1 MELNFKEWLNEAS
14 RWKSTGW
21 KRPPVDALE
30 RLKKYNRIGYYCHF
44 TDWNNKIGINP
55 QTQHLD
61 YTPHGIYAYT
71 VKYAIEHK
79 IVNLPYANDKDYIW
93 VFRARNPK
101 KIKKIKDRRDEAGRL
116 YLRGANESYS
126 TSQMAN
132 WFLRSGVEGFV
143 DEGTSTI
150 HPSEP
155 YQVVFFGSQ
164 TIIPV
169 DVFKNTISQ
178 ESLKTNLKKAISSV
192 KEDDPYGDY
201 SDDYQDD
208 DDDFYDSAYD
218 EPYQTAYGKSPWGK
232 K

>member
-1 MELNFKEWLNEAS
+1 MESLKFKEWLNEAS
-14 RWKSTGW
+14 RWKSSNW

-44 TDWNNKIGINP
+44 TDWSNKIGINP
-55 QTQHLD
+55 KTQHLD

-71 VKYAIEHK
+71 VKYAIEHQITK
-79 IVNLPYANDKDYIW
+79 LPYASDKNYIW
-93 VFRARNPK
+93 VFRAKNPK
-101 KIKKIKDRRDEAGRL
+101 KIKKIKDRRDEAGQL
-116 YLRGANESYS
+116 YLRATKESYS

-132 WFLRSGVEGFV
+132 WFLNKGIEGFV

-155 YQVVFFGSQ
+155 HQAVFFGSQ

-169 DVFKNTISQ
+169 AVFENTKSHETPQ
-178 ESLKTNLKKAISSV
+178 ES
-192 KEDDPYGDY
+192 DDDFQYGYKNDG
-201 SDDYQDD
+201 DDYDD
-208 DDDFYDSAYD
+208 DDYDSVYD
-218 EPYQTAYGKSPWGK
+218 EPYQTAYGKSPWSK